1 MNKDFIKKVLAIGIA
16 DTKRYR
22 YVARLCLDG
31 TVVIKRIARAA
42 LGTTA
47 ALTDASATNPD
58 GWRIVYRAQ

>member
-1 MNKDFIKKVLAIGIA
+1 MINDFVKKVLADGRY

-22 YVARLCLDG
+22 YIAKPCLDG
-31 TVVIKRIARAA
+31 TVAIKRISRDV

-58 GWRIVYRAQ
+58 GWRIVKIIN